1 MSHRTRHSSE
11 RERDRDRDYDRDRD
25 CDRDRS
31 HRSHH
36 KKDRHRRRRH
46 HSRHRDRHHSRKTS
60 RRDRSRDRS
69 SDRYS
74 DRSSD
79 RSHDRSRDR
88 SRDRSGDRNRDRSR
102 ERSRDHNRD
111 RSRDRSVDSKKLNH
125 GSIEHREIPET
136 HVTHNFMEP
145 HQVANMVQTAGP
157 ISQHTNDD
165 QQAHASQSTN
175 DFTAIDEPAMD
186 NATET
191 YAANDPDAFDPVLEE
206 EKERIQRETY
216 ARLQQYLVTE
226 GKSYPAPKP
235 QASHP
240 IFANDGSFL
249 ETFKS
254 LQGQMQQQQQEVAP
268 VPEVVKP
275 KEIIPAKEPV
285 RMPPTIKRRGGK
297 ILKTGVVR
305 KQRIVED
312 ADDPESQPKDS
323 WSAYLKEV
331 KRYKNVTCSEENMTR
346 SLVK

>member
-25 CDRDRS
+25 RDGDRDRS

-46 HSRHRDRHHSRKTS
+46 HSRHRDRHHSRKGS

-79 RSHDRSRDR
+79 RSRDKSRDR
-88 SRDRSGDRNRDRSR
+88 SWDRDRDRSQ
-102 ERSRDHNRD
+102 ERSRNQT
-111 RSRDRSVDSKKLNH
+111 RDRSVDRQNAIQL
-125 GSIEHREIPET
+125 IEHKNLSEQQQEAYT
-136 HVTHNFMEP
+136 SMDNYQGVDVYH
-145 HQVANMVQTAGP
+145 AAGTP
-157 ISQHTNDD
+157 NHIDQHTYED
-165 QQAHASQSTN
+165 QPAQESHSTN
-175 DFTAIDEPAMD
+175 DFLNVEEPAIDA
-186 NATET
+186 ATET
-191 YAANDPDAFDPVLEE
+191 YATAVPNEYDPVLEE

-216 ARLQQYLVTE
+216 VRLQQYLVNE

-254 LQGQMQQQQQEVAP
+254 MQGQMQQQEIQQPE
-268 VPEVVKP
+268 PEVVKP
-275 KEIIPAKEPV
+275 KETQTPKEPV
-285 RMPPTIKRRGGK
+285 RLPPTIKRRGGK

-312 ADDPESQPKDS
+312 PDDAESQPKDS

-331 KRYKNVTCSEENMTR
+331 KRYKNVTCSEDNMTR